1 MLTFRNTTQRDM
13 SSIFKFMLKVSLVA
27 VAVALGSLYVFQR
40 KLIYPSGFP
49 DGSRSVVDKPTRYN
63 MKYEDVVLKT
73 KDGIHIKLYVILKHL
88 DEKSVAVKTV
98 VMLGPNAGNM
108 GHSLPIAR
116 AFYDMGY
123 NVVTL
128 SYRGYGLSEG
138 SPSEKGLKMDVEA
151 ALDYLADH
159 ETIKSTSVVLY
170 GRSLGGAASIYCA
183 QLPKAKDIIK
193 GVILENTFTSL
204 PQVVPNLFPFLSPIQ
219 VLVSEKWRS
228 IDAIPKVS
236 NTIPFLFLSGSNDE
250 LVPPMHM
257 KQLYKRCPAN
267 KKEFHEFVNGTHND
281 TCIQPKY
288 WNIVQSFLVDVVE
301 PQEEAPSG
309 II

>member
-1 MLTFRNTTQRDM
+1 MLTTATQQRGM
-13 SSIFKFMLKVSLVA
+13 SSVFRFMLKVSLV
-27 VAVALGSLYVFQR
+27 VVTVALGSLYVFQR

-73 KDGIHIKLYVILKHL
+73 RDGVHIKLYVILRPV
-88 DEKSVAVKTV
+88 DEKSAAAKTV

-159 ETIKSTSVVLY
+159 LDIKTTSVVLY
-170 GRSLGGAASIYCA
+170 GRSLGGAAAIYCA

-219 VLVSEKWRS
+219 ILVSEKWRS
-228 IDAIPKVS
+228 IEAIPNVS
-236 NTIPFLFLSGSNDE
+236 SSVPFLFLSGSNDE
-250 LVPPMHM
+250 LVPPLHM
-257 KQLYKRCPAN
+257 KQLYNKCPAG
-267 KKEFHEFVNGTHND
+267 KKEFHEFANGTHND

-288 WNIVQSFLVDVVE
+288 WNIVQNFLVNAVD
-301 PQEEAPSG
+301 PLEEAPSG